1 MTIIEAVVAIV
12 VFGWVITMIA
22 LLIDNEKDRHFDE
35 KMRRKIIK
43 RDFEQQMH
51 NYETYGDIEGRRVI
65 YLEGRRVLYL
75 ECRKEDDKEEVG
87 NVKGWY

>member
-12 VFGWVITMIA
+12 VFGWVILMGA
-22 LLIDNEKDRHFDE
+22 MLIDNEKDRHFDE

-65 YLEGRRVLYL
+65 YLE
-75 ECRKEDDKEEVG
+75 CRKEDDKEEVG

>member
-12 VFGWVITMIA
+12 VFGWVILMGA
-22 LLIDNEKDRHFDE
+22 MLIDNEKDRHFDE

>member
-1 MTIIEAVVAIV
+1 MTIIEAVVAII
-12 VFGWVITMIA
+12 VFGWVILMGA
-22 LLIDNEKDRHFDE
+22 MLIDNEKDRHFNE
-35 KMRRKIIK
+35 KMRRRIIK

-87 NVKGWY
+87 NVKE